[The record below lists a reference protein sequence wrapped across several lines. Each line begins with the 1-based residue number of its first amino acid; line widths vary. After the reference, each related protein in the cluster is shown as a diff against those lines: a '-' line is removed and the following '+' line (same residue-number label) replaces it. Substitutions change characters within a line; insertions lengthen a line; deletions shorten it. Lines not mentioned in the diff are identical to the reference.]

1 MIKDVQPITS
11 SDFNKGLVTRSDI
24 LKGDIN
30 ASPNTMDVQ
39 WNFDSS
45 LHKRLGCSSTN
56 SLSIGSTAVAS
67 WIIDSNGTLSTN
79 LSSYWNLNEPSGGR
93 ADSVAMS
100 NLNDI
105 NSTGSISG
113 IRGLAALFIAANSN
127 ALVTPSVNALTGGPT
142 FSISSWFYLNS
153 TSGTAELPI
162 VSKRDLDAYTTLLL
176 HCDGANSS
184 GTFTDSSIY
193 AHAISTSG
201 TARVDTGQQKFGTGS
216 VTLDAASYLNCGSN
230 SDYAVGTGDFT
241 IDFWVRFNTINTD
254 NVLFDMTGN
263 TFTLNYGPNDIG
275 GFRLTLPGT
284 HYDFLNNSLLISTWY
299 HIAITRSSTSLRFFL
314 NGAQVGAAQTSNDN
328 VTTNQFVVGD
338 QIVGGAGLNGWIDEF
353 RLTKGVA
360 RWVASFTP
368 PSAAYLGPVYEY
380 YLYVNSNNNATFRVS
395 SSGLV
400 NDTTVQ
406 ATSIGALNT
415 STWYNV
421 IAWHSGNS
429 HIGISVNL
437 SVNTAPYTSG
447 LFPGQTPFMLGS
459 LSNTLTGFMDG
470 RIDETGFWNK
480 ILSSQERSDLFGG
493 GSGNTF
499 TPGLSAFS
507 WASFDFGASPT
518 RWLTVANG
526 TGILASSNRGV
537 TFITIATSRTQTYQ
551 SLNRSNNVLIAT
563 SDAYD
568 VPLYWAGSAGT
579 FAATVAPGS
588 APGCKYSINY
598 NGFLILL
605 NSQLR
610 KRGFFYANQN
620 TQLTDPWT
628 NSFDLPSS
636 ADDEI
641 TGAFVLY
648 KFLYISTRYKLY
660 RMAYV
665 GGNPDWSYLEV
676 KQWGYTPRT
685 ADILTL
691 EQAGQVAIGLDW
703 NARLRMFDGFYD
715 RFISNN
721 IENDNKLC
729 DFATNKISYAGSGL
743 QVCHGLLN
751 PVTQEYRLNVAIGSQ
766 STQTTHAIL
775 LNARNNALYPYSNQ
789 QWQTMCVAESNN
801 QRALM
806 AFDRSGFCYILDS
819 GNLDG
824 VTAVAE
830 VYDTPPLFTQ
840 SPEVVS
846 KGHQLNLF
854 FGVASCGTIYQQSRI
869 DLSNQWGS
877 QRPLSNAKGNTSL
890 TGTENAIKILR
901 TIDVKETYNTIQ
913 FRITSSSGT
922 LNAANPWE
930 LDRLDFLQQGFGI
943 GKGV

>member
-1 MIKDVQPITS
+1 MIKGVQPITS
-11 SDFNKGLVTRSDI
+11 ADFNKGLVTRSDI

-45 LHKRLGCSSTN
+45 LHKRFGCSSTN
-56 SLSIGSTAVAS
+56 SIIIGSTAIAG

-79 LSSYWNLNEPSGGR
+79 ITSYWKMDEASGTRSDSFGSNNLLDNDGIG
-93 ADSVAMS
+93 SV
-100 NLNDI
+100 
-105 NSTGSISG
+105 SG
-113 IRGLAALFIAANSN
+113 IRNQASVFGNVNTQSLYVPSAVGLQGSGVISIAGWVYFQNTQSTLVIRKGSGSN
-127 ALVTPSVNALTGGPT
+127 LEYAIQVAYGNTAT
-142 FSISSWFYLNS
+142 FS
-153 TSGTAELPI
+153 
-162 VSKRDLDAYTTLLL
+162 
-176 HCDGANSS
+176 
-184 GTFTDSSIY
+184 
-193 AHAISTSG
+193 
-201 TARVDTGQQKFGTGS
+201 
-216 VTLDAASYLNCGSN
+216 
-230 SDYAVGTGDFT
+230 
-241 IDFWVRFNTINTD
+241 
-254 NVLFDMTGN
+254 
-263 TFTLNYGPNDIG
+263 
-275 GFRLTLPGT
+275 
-284 HYDFLNNSLLISTWY
+284 
-299 HIAITRSSTSLRFFL
+299 
-314 NGAQVGAAQTSNDN
+314 
-328 VTTNQFVVGD
+328 
-338 QIVGGAGLNGWIDEF
+338 
-353 RLTKGVA
+353 
-360 RWVASFTP
+360 
-368 PSAAYLGPVYEY
+368 
-380 YLYVNSNNNATFRVS
+380 VS
-395 SSGLV
+395 SSGSAFNGV
-400 NDTTVQ
+400 VAAN
-406 ATSIGALNT
+406 SFGNLNT
-415 STWYNV
+415 STWYRIV
-421 IAWHSGNS
+421 AWHSGNS
-429 HIGISVNL
+429 HIGIDVNL

-447 LFPGQTPFMLGS
+447 IVAGTSNFEVTENSPTAAPYTWCDELG
-459 LSNTLTGFMDG
+459 L
-470 RIDETGFWNK
+470 WNK
-480 ILSSQERSDLFGG
+480 VLSSQERKDLYGG
-493 GSGNTF
+493 GTGNTYSQ
-499 TPGLSAFS
+499 GASGIS
-507 WASFDFGASPT
+507 WASFDFGASGT
-518 RWLTVANG
+518 RWLTVAAG
-526 TGILASSNRGV
+526 TGLYASSNRGT
-537 TFITIATSRTQTYQ
+537 TFVVIGTTRTQTYQ

-568 VPLYWAGSAGT
+568 VPLYWAGSATT
-579 FAATVAPGS
+579 FASIVAPGS
-588 APGCKYSINY
+588 APGVKFSINY

-605 NSQLR
+605 NSATR

-648 KFLYISTRYKLY
+648 KFLYVSTRYKIY
-660 RMAYV
+660 RLSYV

-685 ADILTL
+685 VDILTL

-729 DFATNKISYAGSGL
+729 DFATSKISYFGSGL

-751 PVTQEYRLNVAIGSQ
+751 PVTQEYRLNVAIGAM
-766 STQTTHAIL
+766 STQTTHAII

-789 QWQTMCVAESNN
+789 GWQTMCVAESNN

-824 VTAVAE
+824 SIAIPE
-830 VYDTPPLFTQ
+830 VYDTPPLFSQ

-854 FGVASCGTIYQQSRI
+854 FGVASCGNIYQQSRV
-869 DLSNQWGS
+869 DLSNQWGA
-877 QRPLSNAKGNTSL
+877 QNPLSNAKGNTTL

-922 LNAANPWE
+922 LNSANPWE

-943 GKGV
+943 GKGI